1 MYTATPIPAVPTGPS
16 SGGSTP
22 HLWSAA
28 ATIAGLIGMA
38 LALFSLVPAATVVAG
53 IGVAAGTVALLRTA
67 AAHPLPAVAGTVI
80 SALAVAVSVVMLV
93 APALA
98 TPTTKSDSAGPSAD
112 LGGEEFMNENLEDV
126 LANELQVD
134 FGEVS
139 ITPWGSPRLSLTLT
153 NKTDRTRSFYV
164 TLGAFDSSG
173 AQIATDDGA
182 GALLGPHAIQKR
194 IAFESVYDKSTAEK
208 IKSATFKVVKVT
220 RTL

>member
-1 MYTATPIPAVPTGPS
+1 MYTATPIPTAPDGPNP
-16 SGGSTP
+16 GGSTP

-28 ATIAGLIGMA
+28 AIIAGLIGMA

-53 IGVAAGTVALLRTA
+53 IGIAAGIVALLRTA

-98 TPTTKSDSAGPSAD
+98 TPTAGSDSAGPSAALD
-112 LGGEEFMNENLEDV
+112 ADGFFNEDVEDV
-126 LANELQVD
+126 LAHELQVD
-134 FGEVS
+134 FGEA
-139 ITPWGSPRLSLTLT
+139 TTTAWGSAELPITLT
-153 NKTDRTRSFYV
+153 NKTDTVRAFYV

-173 AQIATDDGA
+173 VQIASDSGA
-182 GALLGPHAIQKR
+182 GALLGPHAIQKKT
-194 IAFESVYDKSTAEK
+194 AFGAVYDKSTVEK
-208 IKSATFKVVKVT
+208 LKSATFKVVAVK

>member
-1 MYTATPIPAVPTGPS
+1 MYTPTPIPAAPAGPNP
-16 SGGSTP
+16 GGSTP

-28 ATIAGLIGMA
+28 AIVAGLIGMA

-53 IGVAAGTVALLRTA
+53 IGVAAGIVALLRTA

-93 APALA
+93 VPALVPPA
-98 TPTTKSDSAGPSAD
+98 TAPDPAGSSAARDEG
-112 LGGEEFMNENLEDV
+112 FFNEDVEDV

-134 FGEVS
+134 FGEVAV
-139 ITPWGSPRLSLTLT
+139 TPSGTAELPITLT
-153 NKTDRTRSFYV
+153 NKTDTVRSFFV

-173 AQIATDDGA
+173 VQIATDSGA
-182 GALLGPHAIQKR
+182 GALLGPHAIQKKT
-194 IAFESVYDKSTAEK
+194 AFRAVSDKSTVEK
-208 IKSATFKVVKVT
+208 LKSATFKVVAVK